1 MIMAILLAGF
11 TASIVWFIVGG
22 AVYMNPFVAQVY
34 KEYETSP
41 GLKIRGNTTSYL
53 MTMFLLILV
62 QCLLFAAVYAY
73 IRPVFTGAV
82 LANGLIYGLILT
94 ALKIIPRGLDMWIQT
109 TYPNKLLGVE
119 AINGVIGSFVIA
131 LVIAAFIK

>member
-1 MIMAILLAGF
+1 MITTILLAGF
-11 TASIVWFIVGG
+11 AASVVWFIVGG
-22 AVYMNPFVAQVY
+22 AVYMNPFVARIY

-41 GLKIRGNTTSYL
+41 GLKTWGNTASYL

-62 QCLLFAAVYAY
+62 QCLLFAAVYAF
-73 IRPVFTGAV
+73 IRPVFTGTV

-94 ALKIIPRGLDMWIQT
+94 AIKIIPRWLDMWIQT
-109 TYPNKLLGVE
+109 TYPNKLLGIEV
-119 AINGVIGSFVIA
+119 INGVIGSFVIA